1 MNQETIHKYIAGDAT
16 AEEKQS
22 VVRWI
27 DAEEKN
33 MNEYLLLSK
42 LHIFSIWQKDVITP
56 VIRDEYVSKNYRKY
70 LVNSNI
76 WKIAAIFLVAFFLG
90 TFYASYIHHTEPD
103 LIMQTVYVPAGR
115 RVKLVLADSTKV
127 WLNAQSKLTYPS
139 RFSEKNRV
147 VSLEGEAFFH
157 VVPNKQ
163 SPFIVRSP
171 LLTVKVL
178 GTNFNM
184 CTYLNEQSL
193 ITLMSGKVE
202 VETNDHENKVV
213 MKPQEQICYSKT
225 SGLSKLKD
233 VDVSFVLS
241 WVKGE
246 SAFVNKRL
254 DEITRSLERKF
265 NIRIDIADSDL
276 AAEVFTC
283 RFKETVAIE
292 EALTILKETRR
303 LDYILAD
310 KQVVIYKSKK

>member
-27 DAEEKN
+27 DAKEKN
-33 MNEYLLLSK
+33 KNEYLLLSK
-42 LHIFSIWQKDVITP
+42 LHIFSIWQKDVVTA
-56 VIRDEYVSKNYRKY
+56 VIKDEYVSKNYRKY
-70 LVNSNI
+70 LVISNI

-103 LIMQTVYVPAGR
+103 PIMQTVYVPAGR
-115 RVKLVLADSTKV
+115 RVKLVLGDSTKV

-139 RFSEKNRV
+139 RFSEKNRE

-178 GTNFNM
+178 GTTFNM
-184 CTYLNEQSL
+184 RTYLNEESV

-202 VETNDHENKVV
+202 VETNDHENKVIV
-213 MKPQEQICYSKT
+213 KPHEQILYTKA
-225 SGLSKLKD
+225 SGLSKLKN

-265 NIRIDIADSDL
+265 NVRIDIADPNL
-276 AAEVFTC
+276 ASEVFTC
-283 RFKETVAIE
+283 RFKETVTIE

-303 LDYILAD
+303 LEYILSD